1 MKISNAK
8 SIEDVSAIGYRN
20 AKQIPYPKN
29 PRRSNTKTA
38 KCRGNLVANDRKAET
53 LTPEFL

>member
-1 MKISNAK
+1 MKISNARI
-8 SIEDVSAIGYRN
+8 IENVSAIRYRN

-38 KCRGNLVANDRKAET
+38 KCRGNFVANDRKTET